1 MRPGVPSSL
10 VGLEAFF
17 GPLGPGQPSFP
28 SRLPFLAL
36 DRILAHPPA
45 MLAGLE
51 AHHSPLARLA
61 SDHLPLRARIDLR
74 AASPALAK
82 AA

>member
-1 MRPGVPSSL
+1 VPSSL

-17 GPLGPGQPSFP
+17 GPLGAGQPSFP

-36 DRILAHPPA
+36 DRILAHPRE
-45 MLAGLE
+45 MLAGVE
-51 AHHSPLARLA
+51 VFHSPLARLA
-61 SDHLPLRARIDLR
+61 SDHLPLRARLDLR
-74 AASPALAK
+74 AASLPALAE